1 MDLPKRHN
9 FKKLK
14 IWLMGV
20 DIANDVYT
28 ISAEFPQFEMYGLK
42 SQMNRSSISI
52 PSNIAEGSSRSDKS
66 FILFLDISLGSSYE
80 LQTQLILA
88 KSRAYIEDEKASEL
102 EEKIE
107 NFQRATMIFQ
117 NTLKS

>member
-66 FILFLDISLGSSYE
+66 FIHF